1 MASYKDNYKYS
12 EQATHTSK
20 YPLDPV
26 ADIWFSIKEKRKQKR
41 QAIDRIET
49 INKTKKALC
58 IKF

>member
-26 ADIWFSIKEKRKQKR
+26 ADIWFSIKEK
-41 QAIDRIET
+41 T
-49 INKTKKALC
+49 KTEATSN
-58 IKF
+58 